1 LQLANG
7 GIGELQ
13 LSSAQND
20 RFRWAMMMDVGKTA
34 FLDELPDDQG
44 RE

>member
-1 LQLANG
+1 LGA
-7 GIGELQ
+7 LQ

-20 RFRWAMMMDVGKTA
+20 RLRWAMMIDVRKTA
-34 FLDELPDDQG
+34 FLGELPDDQG